1 MKRLLSYLKNYII
14 ESIFGPL
21 FKLLEASFELLIPLL
36 VASIIDEGI
45 AQKNQSL
52 IVTRVLLMILLG
64 VIGLVCAITA
74 QYFAAKAATGFGA
87 QLRRGIFSHTQ
98 ELSFADLDQVGTST
112 LITRITSD
120 VNTVQASVN
129 MFLRL
134 FLRSP
139 FIVVGAM
146 IMAMTIDF
154 TSAMIFLLAIVI
166 LSTVVFGLMFVSI
179 PLYKKVQKHL
189 DLILR
194 MTREN
199 LTGTRVI
206 RAFHKEEQELQTF
219 RKANDQLMGVQ
230 IFAGKI
236 SSLMNPITFVL
247 INLAMMLL
255 IHTGAWKVDQGNLTQ
270 GQVVALIN
278 YMSQI
283 LVELIKLANLI
294 IQLTK
299 AFACADRINQVMELQ
314 PSMEFPEM
322 SQNPVASNYA
332 VEFHQVG
339 LRYGRNAEESLSDL
353 NVKIKKGE
361 TIGIIGGT
369 GSGKTS
375 LISLIPRFYDATRG
389 QVLVNGLDVK
399 KYTKQD
405 IRKQVAV
412 VMQKAVLF
420 KGTVEENLRWGDQK
434 ATREEL
440 FTAVTQ
446 AQAGDFIEKE
456 GLDAQILQGGK
467 NLSGGQKQRLT
478 IARGLLKKAQILI
491 LDDSSSALD
500 YGTDLRLRQEL
511 SRIRENLTTIIVSQR
526 TASIMHA
533 DRIFVLEDGLI
544 VGEGTHEELLDTC
557 TVYQEIHGTDSRSQ
571 AGGVGL

>member
-166 LSTVVFGLMFVSI
+166 LSAVVFGLMFVSI